1 MAQRGRS
8 AAAGARAARSTAPA
22 PGLRGPELAALRTQ
36 LRDLVGPVVTE
47 EGLDLEE
54 LTVARVGRRY
64 LVRVTVDGEGGVGH
78 DELSAVSR
86 RISNVFDEA
95 EAGGQALTPE
105 AYTLEVSSPGVDRAL
120 TLPQHWRRN
129 IGRLV
134 TVRAAGR
141 TLTGRVTAVMEDTV
155 SLDVEGGAREFP
167 FADLGPGRVE
177 VEFGRLQELRED
189 EIGDL
194 TEAARDDD
202 TDAAHDDGDEELED
216 EA

>member
-8 AAAGARAARSTAPA
+8 AAAGARAGRSTAPA
-22 PGLRGPELAALRTQ
+22 PGLRGPELTSLRTQ
-36 LRDLVGPVVTE
+36 LRDLVEPVITG

-64 LVRVTVDGEGGVGH
+64 LVRITVDGEGGVGH
-78 DELSAVSR
+78 DELSDVSR
-86 RISNVFDEA
+86 RISTVFDEA
-95 EAGGQALTPE
+95 EAGGQARTPE

-120 TLPQHWRRN
+120 TLPRHWRRN
-129 IGRLV
+129 VGRLV

-141 TLTGRVTAVMEDTV
+141 TLTGRVTAVTEDTV

-167 FADLGPGRVE
+167 FADLGPGRVQ

-189 EIGDL
+189 EIWDP
-194 TEAARDDD
+194 TEAARDD
-202 TDAAHDDGDEELED
+202 TDAADDDGDEELED